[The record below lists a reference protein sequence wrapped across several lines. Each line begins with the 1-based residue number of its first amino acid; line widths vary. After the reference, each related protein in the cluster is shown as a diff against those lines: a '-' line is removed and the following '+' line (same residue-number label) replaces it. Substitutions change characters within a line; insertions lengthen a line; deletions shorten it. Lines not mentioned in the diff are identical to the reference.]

1 MQRTRLRTSQLALG
15 VILLS
20 LRAMTA
26 GAQGVLLQI
35 RPRVG
40 DTLHLRLDQQ
50 TELTGTRQLGGSETV
65 TTMTA
70 TMHVFSRAIV
80 EKSAPAATYVR
91 AVTDSIRLTTTD
103 ARARELEDAARE
115 SLEGRAMTLRIA
127 PDGTVSL
134 ADTSDASVSRDVAE
148 AVSLMP
154 AAFPRGPVEVGYSWS
169 RDMPLPGAGHITAGG
184 ASASGW
190 LHTKFRLDSLSKH
203 GTMAY
208 VSMRGEMTPD
218 PDALRGQA
226 GAPVLEKGVVSG
238 TMIVDR
244 ARGWLTESQ
253 FTIVA
258 HSTIHVPDSEETVMR
273 FETRVTQHMKTV
285 ERRP

>member
-1 MQRTRLRTSQLALG
+1 MQRTRFRRSQLTLG

-20 LRAMTA
+20 LRTIAA

-80 EKSAPAATYVR
+80 ERSAPSATYVR

-103 ARARELEDAARE
+103 ARARELEEAARR
-115 SLEGRAMTLRIA
+115 SLEGRVMTLRIA

-134 ADTSDASVSRDVAE
+134 ADSSAASVSRDVAE

-169 RDMPLPGAGHITAGG
+169 RDMPLPGAGRITAG
-184 ASASGW
+184 ASSASGW

-203 GTMAY
+203 GNIAY
-208 VSMRGEMTPD
+208 VSMHGEMTPD
-218 PDALRGQA
+218 PDALRGQ
-226 GAPVLEKGVVSG
+226 GGTPVLDNGVVSG
-238 TMIVDR
+238 SMLVDR

-258 HSTIHVPDSEETVMR
+258 HSTIRLPGSDDTVMR